1 MLRNNEPSFYCKF
14 DKKKEKNQEIRKI
27 YSSKYWYIIEIL
39 SKIFIF
45 FKFLSLIDC
54 FDIEVIFS
62 DDAENLQLYE
72 NPESG
77 FSGNIDNT
85 SNICCRDT
93 IGMPKTKAKDVSI
106 AKNTLNNVYEKD
118 CVSID
123 SGKGRK
129 ERQNANNK
137 RKFDSDMSK
146 SKKTYVTINEK
157 AESTLDHDQYQP
169 LDLSCKKKFKL
180 AEQNE
185 DKNKEWIII
194 SQNSLVFDYS
204 DEFKIRSEYFD
215 AAINPKYSIR
225 NFTKLKIDIQTFE
238 IFLYV
243 LRFGYDIKFLELET
257 EKFKVFLK
265 LFYDLQCYAESDI
278 IRNLYKNMFSGL
290 RNNNGS
296 LDKNI
301 CKKKYENILIPN
313 FLYLTFLNA
322 LFDTIDVKYDENTKE
337 LSFLKRTNQKKLNSF
352 DRKEINEIIIRT
364 TPEILM
370 LLNDDSD
377 NNIVLLKQLISNF
390 KINGIKISHDNIY
403 YSESAYNNNA
413 SMYENSI
420 ETLFSISQIKYLQI
434 KFLQLERVNIS
445 DTDKIKIQKL
455 EKLESLIFYKCAI
468 SPGCPFLTK
477 IFFNHKNLVTLKI
490 CGFVLSLAFFKNLNS
505 SKIES
510 LDFSYSSFDKSS
522 SRDWVSSIGLNSLRE
537 LWLDNSDLGYKVL
550 KFLLISKKLEF
561 LSWKNADLNDYNF
574 GKTCFFPW
582 RDLNKNVSN
591 VNSGCFQLKIL
602 LLHNIN
608 LPFLLEILKQSFLHS
623 STQTLAL
630 SKCSVNSA
638 VMESLK
644 EFTHLKTLKLCDL
657 TQGLKF
663 SSDRKYLFEYSL
675 ISIDISNS
683 EFIQGDITIFLK
695 QFKCLKK
702 LRISNSKH
710 KKEILELI
718 AVDSNFFSLEELDIA
733 KNIFSVYELDR
744 LSQMK
749 NLKCLLI
756 TLDNSIYKDF
766 VNQMG
771 KMYFENMNKLV
782 FINTD
787 ITKEIFQL
795 IMEQT
800 SLIDLSF
807 VNSKLTN
814 DFFPI
819 SILVSLEKLKHIYF
833 INSTISTEIKRKL
846 MCLKFYDITVS
857 FQ

>member
-62 DDAENLQLYE
+62 DEAENLQLYE

-77 FSGNIDNT
+77 FSSINDNT

-123 SGKGRK
+123 SGKGRN
-129 ERQNANNK
+129 EGQNAKNK
-137 RKFDSDMSK
+137 RNFDFYMSEFN
-146 SKKTYVTINEK
+146 KTDVNINKNNVDDNEK
-157 AESTLDHDQYQP
+157 AKCTLDHDQYQP
-169 LDLSCKKKFKL
+169 LDLSCKKKFKF
-180 AEQNE
+180 AKRNE
-185 DKNKEWIII
+185 DRNKEWIII

-225 NFTKLKIDIQTFE
+225 NFTNLKIDIQTFK

-243 LRFGYDIKFLELET
+243 LRFGYNIKFLELET
-257 EKFKVFLK
+257 EKFEVFLE

-290 RNNNGS
+290 RNSNGS

-301 CKKKYENILIPN
+301 GKKKFENILLIPN
-313 FLYLTFLNA
+313 LLCLPFLNA

-337 LSFLKRTNQKKLNSF
+337 LSFLKRTNQKKLNFF

-370 LLNDDSD
+370 LLNDASG
-377 NNIVLLKQLISNF
+377 NNIVLLQQLISNF

-403 YSESAYNNNA
+403 YSDDS
-413 SMYENSI
+413 SLLITSI
-420 ETLFSISQIKYLQI
+420 LNKNYFKI
-434 KFLQLERVNIS
+434 KFLELERVNIS
-445 DTDKIKIQKL
+445 ETDILFVQQFI
-455 EKLESLIFYKCAI
+455 ELESLMLYKCAI
-468 SPGCPFLTK
+468 PPRSHFLWR
-477 IFFNHKNLVTLKI
+477 IFSFYQKLVTLKI
-490 CGFVLSLAFFKNLNS
+490 RGFVLSITFFIKLHS

-510 LDFSYSSFDKSS
+510 LDLSYSSFDKNTSKLYEY
-522 SRDWVSSIGLNSLRE
+522 RNGVDSLRK
-537 LWLDNSDLGYKVL
+537 LWLDNSNLGYKVL
-550 KFLLISKKLEF
+550 KFLLISEKLEF
-561 LSWKNADLNDYNF
+561 LSWKNADLNDF
-574 GKTCFFPW
+574 KLGKTCFFPW
-582 RDLNKNVSN
+582 KDLNKNVSN
-591 VNSGCFQLKIL
+591 VNSSCFQLKSL

-623 STQTLAL
+623 SMQTLAL

-718 AVDSNFFSLEELDIA
+718 AVDSNFFSLEELDITE
-733 KNIFSVYELDR
+733 NIFSVYELDR

-756 TLDNSIYKDF
+756 TLDDSIYKDF
-766 VNQMG
+766 VSQMG

-795 IMEQT
+795 ILEQT

-807 VNSKLTN
+807 KNSKLTN

-819 SILVSLEKLKHIYF
+819 SIPVSLEKLKHIYF

>member
-1 MLRNNEPSFYCKF
+1 MNRHFIVNLI
-14 DKKKEKNQEIRKI
+14 KKKEKNQEIRKI

-62 DDAENLQLYE
+62 DEAENLQLYE

-169 LDLSCKKKFKL
+169 LDLSCKKKFKF
-180 AEQNE
+180 AKRNE
-185 DKNKEWIII
+185 DRNKEWIII

-225 NFTKLKIDIQTFE
+225 NFTNLKIDIQTFK

-243 LRFGYDIKFLELET
+243 LRFGYNIKFLELET
-257 EKFKVFLK
+257 EKFEVFLE

-290 RNNNGS
+290 RNSNGS

-301 CKKKYENILIPN
+301 GKKKFENILLIPN
-313 FLYLTFLNA
+313 LLCLPFLNA

-337 LSFLKRTNQKKLNSF
+337 LSFLKRTNQKKLNFF

-370 LLNDDSD
+370 LLNDASG
-377 NNIVLLKQLISNF
+377 NNIVLLQQLISNF

-403 YSESAYNNNA
+403 YSESEYNNKA
-413 SMYENSI
+413 SMYEYSI
-420 ETLFSISQIKYLQI
+420 QTLPLSNKSDSSLLITSILNKNYFKI
-434 KFLQLERVNIS
+434 KFLELERVNIS
-445 DTDKIKIQKL
+445 ETDILFVQQFI
-455 EKLESLIFYKCAI
+455 ELESLMLYKCAI
-468 SPGCPFLTK
+468 PPRSHFLWR
-477 IFFNHKNLVTLKI
+477 IFSFYQKLVTLKI
-490 CGFVLSLAFFKNLNS
+490 RGFVLSITFFKKLHS

-510 LDFSYSSFDKSS
+510 LDLSYSSFDKNTSKLYEYS
-522 SRDWVSSIGLNSLRE
+522 NGLNSLRE
-537 LWLDNSDLGYKVL
+537 LWLDNS
-550 KFLLISKKLEF
+550 EF
-561 LSWKNADLNDYNF
+561 
-574 GKTCFFPW
+574 
-582 RDLNKNVSN
+582 
-591 VNSGCFQLKIL
+591 
-602 LLHNIN
+602 
-608 LPFLLEILKQSFLHS
+608 
-623 STQTLAL
+623 
-630 SKCSVNSA
+630 
-638 VMESLK
+638 
-644 EFTHLKTLKLCDL
+644 
-657 TQGLKF
+657 
-663 SSDRKYLFEYSL
+663 
-675 ISIDISNS
+675 
-683 EFIQGDITIFLK
+683 
-695 QFKCLKK
+695 
-702 LRISNSKH
+702 
-710 KKEILELI
+710 
-718 AVDSNFFSLEELDIA
+718 
-733 KNIFSVYELDR
+733 R
-744 LSQMK
+744 L
-749 NLKCLLI
+749 
-756 TLDNSIYKDF
+756 
-766 VNQMG
+766 
-771 KMYFENMNKLV
+771 
-782 FINTD
+782 
-787 ITKEIFQL
+787 
-795 IMEQT
+795 
-800 SLIDLSF
+800 
-807 VNSKLTN
+807 
-814 DFFPI
+814 
-819 SILVSLEKLKHIYF
+819 
-833 INSTISTEIKRKL
+833 
-846 MCLKFYDITVS
+846 
-857 FQ
+857 